1 MIEEVIEEMNENSST
16 HPADEKTQSMVKW
29 VSMNRVIPNPMNPR
43 KDNGIKTDEMQDIIL
58 KRGWEE
64 PLTVYEQGKMYVLL
78 AGHRRLY
85 AAKKAGIKKV
95 PIFIVERPNNDQEEI
110 ERIASLQAGRVDWTP
125 FEWAKF
131 TFDRWNAWG
140 QPSIQS
146 FAKQINIGAGS
157 VKQYINVLSY
167 FPHDEI
173 FTRLQTKE
181 LTISSLDAL
190 SRWIVHLKK
199 NKPDL
204 IEAMGENLIRKTMLE
219 KISRKKLNRDDLK
232 NVEYTELAKE
242 DDILEFLTDEDAN
255 LSSRLGYLGLKK
267 NYRDFNGHLISIG
280 LMEKRLPEIKPDT
293 ERQKEQALKALEEL
307 NELVQKRIADLKE

>member
-1 MIEEVIEEMNENSST
+1 MIEEIEETETT
-16 HPADEKTQSMVKW
+16 HPADLKARSEVKW
-29 VSMNRVIPNPMNPR
+29 VSLNRVIPNPMNPR

-64 PLTVYEQGKMYVLL
+64 PLTVYEQGKLYVLL

-85 AAKKAGIKKV
+85 AAKRAGIKKV
-95 PIFIVERPNNDQEEI
+95 PIFIVVKPNNDQEEI

-131 TFDRWNAWG
+131 TFDRWIAWG

-146 FAKQINIGAGS
+146 FSKQINIGSGS

-190 SRWIVHLKK
+190 SRWIKSLKK

-204 IEAMGENLIRKTMLE
+204 IDAMGENLIRKTMLE

-232 NVEYTELAKE
+232 NVEYTELATE
-242 DDILEFLTDEDAN
+242 EDILDFLTDEDAS
-255 LSSRLGYLGLKK
+255 LSSRLGYLGLKR

-280 LMEKRLPEIKPDT
+280 LMEKRIPEIKPDT
-293 ERQKEQALKALEEL
+293 VRQKEQALKALEEL
-307 NELVQKRIADLKE
+307 NDLVQRRIAELKE

>member
-1 MIEEVIEEMNENSST
+1 MNEEKVT
-16 HPADEKTQSMVKW
+16 VEHPADEKARSEVKW
-29 VSMNRVIPNPMNPR
+29 VSLNRVFPNPMNPR
-43 KDNGIKTDEMQDIIL
+43 KDNGIKTNEMQDIIF

-64 PLTVYEQGKMYVLL
+64 PLTVYEQGKLYILL

-85 AAKKAGIKKV
+85 AAKKSGIKKV
-95 PIFIVERPNNDQEEI
+95 PIFIVEKPNNEQEEI

-157 VKQYINVLSY
+157 VKQYINVLSS

-190 SRWIVHLKK
+190 ARWLKALAK
-199 NKPDL
+199 NKPGL
-204 IEAMGENLIRKTMLE
+204 IELMGETLIRKTMLE

-232 NVEYTELAKE
+232 NIEYTELAKE
-242 DDILEFLTDEDAN
+242 EDILDFLTNEDAN
-255 LSSRLGYLGLKK
+255 LSAKLGYLGLKK
-267 NYRDFNGHLISIG
+267 NFRDFNGHLISIG
-280 LMEKRLPEIKPDT
+280 LMEKRIPEIKPET
-293 ERQKEQALKALEEL
+293 QHQKEQALKALEEL
-307 NELVQKRIADLKE
+307 NNLVQQRLAELKK